1 MAMQTVNYLKYL
13 SSHSADEEWG
23 IVCTTVGFQDVQ
35 SHMPYPAQ
43 SHPRRYNFTTNGR
56 VLDEFQLI
64 YIIKGSGYFQS
75 EASKGLLKVESGTI
89 IMLFPGVEHSY
100 YPNPEVGW
108 QEFWVGFKGEILNKV
123 LVPFFTP
130 REPILKIGI
139 RESLIE
145 LYDRIIGYSKM
156 DTIGCQQVIGGIIF
170 HILGRLYYEKTIS
183 RTGPIKKVE
192 KINQAQILLRNNLS
206 THLLPADI
214 ADKLNMSYSSL
225 RSQFKAV
232 TGVSMSY
239 YQQQL
244 KLNLAKELLTTSTKN
259 ISEIA
264 YETGFE
270 SVSRFCCFFRKHMQ
284 ITASEFRAKN
294 SVIHKLTGSTR
305 L

>member
-1 MAMQTVNYLKYL
+1 
-13 SSHSADEEWG
+13 
-23 IVCTTVGFQDVQ
+23 
-35 SHMPYPAQ
+35 
-43 SHPRRYNFTTNGR
+43 
-56 VLDEFQLI
+56 
-64 YIIKGSGYFQS
+64 
-75 EASKGLLKVESGTI
+75 
-89 IMLFPGVEHSY
+89 MLFPGVEHSY

-123 LVPFFTP
+123 LVSFFTP

-264 YETGFE
+264 YESGFE
-270 SVSRFCCFFRKHMQ
+270 SVSRFCCLFRKHMQ